1 MQKTP
6 REEAAYCAGRMDAQ
20 VLANL
25 YFAGMNAQA
34 PDLSGFSDDAKT
46 DLIGGIITN
55 ICELPDRTSPDDQ
68 PDMMLVTAEEL
79 DLILR
84 RHLFGEE

>member
-6 REEAAYCAGRMDAQ
+6 GEEAAYLAGRMDAQ

-25 YFAGMNAQA
+25 YFAGLQTQP
-34 PDLSGFSDDAKT
+34 PDLSGLGENARSKVIGAITT
-46 DLIGGIITN
+46 D
-55 ICELPDRTSPDDQ
+55 ICELPDRNSPDDH
-68 PDMMLVTAEEL
+68 PDMMLLTPTEL

-84 RHLFGEE
+84 RHLFGED

>member
-1 MQKTP
+1 MQKST
-6 REEAAYCAGRMDAQ
+6 REEAAYRAGRMDAQ
-20 VLANL
+20 ILSNL
-25 YFAGMNAQA
+25 YFAGMNARA
-34 PDLSGFSDDAKT
+34 PDLSGLSDAAKA

-84 RHLFGEE
+84 RHVFGDE